1 MAQCPARVATR
12 AGAAAEMTNTVSE
25 QTTAEFG
32 LTRTQKFLY
41 LLIPIALSVLILLY
55 SPLFTG
61 IYGTAVFVILGGLLG
76 LMSFFLSAGWGFRL
90 EVGPR
95 ELRILDRRQTI
106 TIPMDKI
113 GMIVRNGGFPFPTLW
128 LVLRG
133 AAVGT
138 SVPAKGVD
146 PHARDLIESYQRR
159 HPGKDVTV
167 VPVAGGYL
175 SSVSGLAAELKR
187 RIPPLTV
194 DERLAAK

>member
-1 MAQCPARVATR
+1 
-12 AGAAAEMTNTVSE
+12 MTNTASD
-25 QTTAEFG
+25 QTTVAFG
-32 LTRTQKFLY
+32 LTRRQKFLY
-41 LLIPIALSVLILLY
+41 LVPPIAISVLILLY

-61 IYGTAVFVILGGLLG
+61 PLGTAIFVILGGVLG
-76 LMSFFLSAGWGFRL
+76 LISFFLSAGWGFKL
-90 EVGPR
+90 AVGPR

-106 TIPMDKI
+106 AIPMDKI

-133 AAVGT
+133 ASVG
-138 SVPAKGVD
+138 SPIPAKGVD
-146 PHARDLIESYQRR
+146 PHARALIESYQRR
-159 HPGKDVTV
+159 HPGKEITF

-187 RIPPLTV
+187 RIPSLTV